1 MKTGYYQKY
10 IIIFYYH
17 IIIIVIIYDIILIKE
32 YKNVTEFTL
41 SALMKRSSSVGG
53 FCLNLSVRFI
63 YSQKRWKTSRTF
75 HVLVS
80 IKVFG
85 LFQIDAKMFLLKGVI
100 GSVIKSVTWAHFFYQ
115 FLLECLCWARLTEP
129 VISPPQR
136 HRPVSVR
143 AVRPCEYSVKSVLMQ
158 PPTLL
163 MKAQVDLRQWE
174 TGTIDPRSNFWDV
187 LCAAPECQW
196 TSFNI

>member
-1 MKTGYYQKY
+1 MTSYWSKSIKT
-10 IIIFYYH
+10 
-17 IIIIVIIYDIILIKE
+17 L
-32 YKNVTEFTL
+32 T
-41 SALMKRSSSVGG
+41 LMKRSLNFWVSSSAVGG
-53 FCLNLSVRFI
+53 FCLDLSVQFI
-63 YSQKRWKTSRTF
+63 YSQRRWKTSRRF
-75 HVLVS
+75 HVSVS

-129 VISPPQR
+129 VISSPQR
-136 HRPVSVR
+136 HRPVSVH
-143 AVRPCEYSVKSVLMQ
+143 AVRPCKYSVKSVLMQ
-158 PPTLL
+158 PPAFL

-174 TGTIDPRSNFWDV
+174 TGKIDPRSNFW
-187 LCAAPECQW
+187 LCAAPECRW